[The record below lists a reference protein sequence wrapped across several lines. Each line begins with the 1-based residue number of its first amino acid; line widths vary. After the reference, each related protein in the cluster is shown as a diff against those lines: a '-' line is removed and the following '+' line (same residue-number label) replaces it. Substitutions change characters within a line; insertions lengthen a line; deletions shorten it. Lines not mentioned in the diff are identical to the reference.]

1 MIGVDRSLSHSP
13 DELSDAELL
22 ATATGDPDSPEARG
36 AASRLLARYRDQ
48 VYQWC
53 YRYAREHE
61 GALDLAQDVLVRAYR
76 KLSTFEGRSRFSSWL
91 FMVTRT
97 TCLNAIQRPRL
108 DVDPEF
114 DLERVVDGSPA
125 PDTDVLRDA
134 ELEEMRSVMEDAL
147 DPQEQEAMVL
157 RYFEAL
163 PPEEITS
170 ILGLEGR
177 SGARGLLQRA
187 RRKLAREVARR
198 REGGDADG

>member
-1 MIGVDRSLSHSP
+1 MDRRLSHPP
-13 DELSDAELL
+13 DEPSDAELL
-22 ATATGDPDSPEARG
+22 ATATGDPDTPEARA

-53 YRYAREHE
+53 YRYAREHD
-61 GALDLAQDVLVRAYR
+61 GALDLAQDALVRAYR

-114 DLERVVDGSPA
+114 ELDRLPDAGPSPDA
-125 PDTDVLRDA
+125 EVLRDA
-134 ELEEMRSVMEDAL
+134 EIEEMRSVMEDAL

-163 PPEEITS
+163 PPDEITS

-177 SGARGLLQRA
+177 TGARGLLQRA

-198 REGGDADG
+198 RGERGDADG